1 MQPRPS
7 AELSSELGI
16 IPSDEV
22 EDPYEGYDGDGDIPN
37 DIADET
43 VALWKTLRGH
53 RSNRHANR
61 PYTIDS
67 FLSSY
72 VQNGPR
78 SRALANALEN
88 EDVRAALKRQGV
100 TISFEHATVNNTEYD
115 TKQLRS
121 EMRALT
127 KDRAFADFQP
137 YGKDVDLQERT
148 TIAACCNTDWVED
161 VMENAYPAI
170 QKKAPKLLA
179 LLSQLLSAQRTTQ
192 DKIGDVLD
200 DESKP
205 SFVSGTICSVIFFV
219 IVAKV

>member
-1 MQPRPS
+1 VIRNVLAILAHQTLSLLTTQPPS
-7 AELSSELGI
+7 SHATSPERRI

-78 SRALANALEN
+78 SRA
-88 EDVRAALKRQGV
+88 
-100 TISFEHATVNNTEYD
+100 
-115 TKQLRS
+115 
-121 EMRALT
+121 
-127 KDRAFADFQP
+127 
-137 YGKDVDLQERT
+137 
-148 TIAACCNTDWVED
+148 
-161 VMENAYPAI
+161 
-170 QKKAPKLLA
+170 
-179 LLSQLLSAQRTTQ
+179 
-192 DKIGDVLD
+192 
-200 DESKP
+200 
-205 SFVSGTICSVIFFV
+205 
-219 IVAKV
+219 